1 MNIKDLLNTPDIN
14 DSEVWLSKLN
24 LSYDMREKQ
33 TSDESLYVS
42 ELTAGSWMERL
53 RELCKGYQL
62 KDIWNMDK
70 SGCFLKHFLPKAL
83 CEKEKNVKLNKS
95 QSKE

>member
-70 SGCFLKHFLPKAL
+70 SGCFFKAL
-83 CEKEKNVKLNKS
+83 PTKGFV
-95 QSKE
+95 